1 MSRGAGWLKVSAR
14 ALLIVALYW
23 VFEAAMD
30 AGFFGMG
37 DFVQALLA
45 PQSNELWMRLTFS
58 CVVAALV
65 AGDYLAKV
73 RARRLQDERRLSEQ
87 RYRSVYS
94 MTPLAFVLWAPD
106 CRVLDWNR
114 RAEEIFGWEKEEVLG
129 RDFFEFL
136 IPEPEKPAVQELVAS
151 ILETKAPTLSE
162 NRNITKDGHRLWCE
176 WYTSLLRDEAG
187 RVEAILSLGLDVTER
202 RRMEEALR
210 ESEEKHRGLYE
221 AVSGGVVVQ
230 DAQGR
235 IVEAN
240 AEASKILG
248 LSLDQMRGL
257 TSADPRWRTIR
268 EDGSPFPAPERP
280 LAVALRTGK
289 PVRGSLSGVFN
300 PESGRYRWVQTNAE
314 PLLERDSGKVLGAV
328 ATFWDFT
335 ERKEAEE
342 QLKSALKEKEALLKE
357 VHHRVKN
364 NLQVISA
371 LLDLKAAGLSD
382 PEALR
387 AFRDSQNRVRAM
399 ALIHERL
406 YQSQGLAK
414 MDFGAYLRGLMDHLF
429 RAYGLEPDALQ
440 LTHEVG
446 AETVSADAA
455 VPIGLI
461 LNELVSNSLKHA
473 FRDGRKG
480 KISVGLERGTDGSWE
495 LSVADDG
502 PGLPPGLDFRATET
516 LGLQLVCIL
525 VRQIGGG
532 IERLPGPGTGF
543 KVTFKDPP
551 GRPMMAP

>member
-1 MSRGAGWLKVSAR
+1 
-14 ALLIVALYW
+14 
-23 VFEAAMD
+23 MD
-30 AGFFGMG
+30 SGFFGRG
-37 DFVQALLA
+37 TLLQALLA
-45 PQSNELWMRLTFS
+45 PQDNEFWKRLTIS
-58 CVVAALV
+58 AVMATLV
-65 AGDYLAKV
+65 AGGHLAQLRV
-73 RARRLQDERRLSEQ
+73 RKFQEERRLSEQ

-114 RAEEIFGWEKEEVLG
+114 RAEEIFGWKKEEVLG

-136 IPEPEKPAVQELVAS
+136 IPEPDKPAVQELVAS

-240 AEASKILG
+240 AEACKILG

-257 TSADPRWRTIR
+257 TSTDPRWRTIR
-268 EDGSPFPAPERP
+268 EDGSSFPAPERP

-289 PVRGSLSGVFN
+289 PVRGNVSGVFN
-300 PESGRYRWVQTNAE
+300 PDLERYRWVQSNAE
-314 PLLERDSGKVLGAV
+314 PLLERTTGQVLGAV
-328 ATFWDFT
+328 ATFWDIT
-335 ERKEAEE
+335 ERKEVEE
-342 QLKSALKEKEALLKE
+342 QLKSALKEKDVLLKE

-371 LLDLKAAGLSD
+371 LLDLKAAGLVD
-382 PEALR
+382 PEALQ

-399 ALIHERL
+399 ALIHEKL
-406 YQSQGLAK
+406 YQSPSLAR
-414 MDFGAYLRGLMDHLF
+414 MDFETYLRGLVDHLF
-429 RAYGLEPDALQ
+429 LAYGVEPDPIQLSLQ
-440 LTHEVG
+440 TG
-446 AETVSADAA
+446 ADPVSADAA
-455 VPIGLI
+455 VPVGLI
-461 LNELVSNSLKHA
+461 LNELISNSLKHA
-473 FRDGRKG
+473 FCSGR
-480 KISVGLERGTDGSWE
+480 RGTITVSFARGESGTWA
-495 LSVADDG
+495 LKVADDG
-502 PGLPPGLDFRATET
+502 PGLPPGLDFRTTET

-525 VRQIGGG
+525 VRQIGGT

-543 KVTFKDPP
+543 TITFSDLP